1 MANTIREP
9 SAVPRFRFLPRHA
22 LPPTHGHTAPFRPI
36 VYGNSCAEGNAAE
49 GEATR
54 NCAHYLPPLDDD
66 GGRRRFSRRRAPA
79 PRRGKEKEEEEE
91 ENGGIFRVG
100 EVFLSSSS
108 FAKVLLFGILVARH
122 LNGHRATV
130 VCLHV
135 EIFFLEAG
143 SAELYVDS
151 F

>member
-66 GGRRRFSRRRAPA
+66 EGRRRFSRRRAPA
-79 PRRGKEKEEEEE
+79 PRGRRREGGGRKRRDFSRG
-91 ENGGIFRVG
+91 GGVSF
-100 EVFLSSSS
+100 FL
-108 FAKVLLFGILVARH
+108 FVRQGFVVLVARH
-122 LNGHRATV
+122 LNGRATV